1 MNTKSLNLRI
11 DNAETSASTGTQNKE
26 SMKKGTFTLPT
37 LQEAQNQ
44 YDNIGAYNQL
54 QAMMKAGQKL
64 SVKFYTG
71 KDNKPCAWIESNQV
85 KGFRYEL
92 KEVSFS
98 GLISY
103 LITGETADFD
113 ASPMETQ
120 PLAEGSNYALL
131 VLKLMLEEH
140 WGIQFTPLFRERS
153 NYITAQKVLRKGTI
167 YFCIQRTDENI
178 ELLRDYGVAI

>member
-11 DNAETSASTGTQNKE
+11 DNAETSASTRTQNKE

-167 YFCIQRTDENI
+167 YFRIQRTDENI

>member
-103 LITGETADFD
+103 LITGETTDFD
-113 ASPMETQ
+113 TSPMETQ

-140 WGIQFTPLFRERS
+140 WDIQFTPLFRERS

-167 YFCIQRTDENI
+167 YFRIQRTDENI

>member
-1 MNTKSLNLRI
+1 MERKNSSKQINNTE
-11 DNAETSASTGTQNKE
+11 ASASTGTQNKE

-167 YFCIQRTDENI
+167 YFRIQRTDENI

>member
-1 MNTKSLNLRI
+1 MERKNSSKQINNTE
-11 DNAETSASTGTQNKE
+11 ASASTGTQNKE

-98 GLISY
+98 GLINY
-103 LITGETADFD
+103 LITSEAADFD

>member
-167 YFCIQRTDENI
+167 YFRIQRTEENL
-178 ELLRDYGVAI
+178 ELIREYGIAI

>member
-26 SMKKGTFTLPT
+26 NMRKGTFTLPT
-37 LQEAQNQ
+37 LLETQNQ

-64 SVKFYTG
+64 SVKFYSG
-71 KDNKPCAWIESNQV
+71 KDNKPCAWIESKQV

-98 GLISY
+98 GLINY
-103 LITGETADFD
+103 LLTSEAADFD

-131 VLKLMLEEH
+131 VLKLMLEAH

-153 NYITAQKVLRKGTI
+153 NYITAQKAFRKGI
-167 YFCIQRTDENI
+167 IFFRIPRTEENL
-178 ELLRDYGVAI
+178 ELIREYGIAI

>member
-1 MNTKSLNLRI
+1 MHKRALKERL
-11 DNAETSASTGTQNKE
+11 DNVETSASTETKNKV
-26 SMKKGTFTLPT
+26 SMKKGIFTLPT

-85 KGFRYEL
+85 AGFRYEV
-92 KEVSFS
+92 KNTSFK
-98 GLISY
+98 GLMNY
-103 LITGETADFD
+103 LITGETANFD

-153 NYITAQKVLRKGTI
+153 NYITAQKAFRKGI
-167 YFCIQRTDENI
+167 IFFRIPRTEENL
-178 ELLRDYGVAI
+178 ELIREYGIAI

>member
-1 MNTKSLNLRI
+1 MENKKVNTEVINT
-11 DNAETSASTGTQNKE
+11 ETSASKENKNKE
-26 SMKKGTFTLPT
+26 NMRKGTFTLPT
-37 LQEAQNQ
+37 LLETQNQ

-71 KDNKPCAWIESNQV
+71 KDNKPCTWIESKQV

-113 ASPMETQ
+113 TSPMETQ

-140 WGIQFTPLFRERS
+140 WGVQFTPLFRERS
-153 NYITAQKVLRKGTI
+153 NYITAQKAFRKGI
-167 YFCIQRTDENI
+167 IFFRIPRTEENL
-178 ELLRDYGVAI
+178 ELIREYGIAI

>member
-1 MNTKSLNLRI
+1 MHKRALQERL
-11 DNAETSASTGTQNKE
+11 DNAEISASVEQKE
-26 SMKKGTFTLPT
+26 TFDMGKETFTLPT

-71 KDNKPCAWIESNQV
+71 KDNKPCAWIESKQV
-85 KGFRYEL
+85 AGFRYKL

-98 GLISY
+98 GLINY
-103 LITGETADFD
+103 LITGEAADFD

-153 NYITAQKVLRKGTI
+153 NYITAQKAFRKGI
-167 YFCIQRTDENI
+167 IFFRIPRTEENL
-178 ELLRDYGVAI
+178 ELIREYGIAI

>member
-1 MNTKSLNLRI
+1 MNKKSFKQRL
-11 DNAETSASTGTQNKE
+11 DNAEISASVEQKE
-26 SMKKGTFTLPT
+26 TFDMGKETFTLPT
-37 LQEAQNQ
+37 FQEAQNQ

-71 KDNKPCAWIESNQV
+71 KDNKPCAWIESKQV
-85 KGFRYEL
+85 AGFRYEL

-98 GLISY
+98 GLINY
-103 LITGETADFD
+103 LITGKTADFD

-120 PLAEGSNYALL
+120 PLAEGANYALL

-153 NYITAQKVLRKGTI
+153 NYITAQKALRKGTI
-167 YFCIQRTDENI
+167 YFRIQRTDENI
-178 ELLRDYGVAI
+178 ELLRDYGIAI

>member
-1 MNTKSLNLRI
+1 MNNKTLDLRI

-98 GLISY
+98 GLINY
-103 LITGETADFD
+103 LITSEAADFD

>member
-1 MNTKSLNLRI
+1 M
-11 DNAETSASTGTQNKE
+11 GKE
-26 SMKKGTFTLPT
+26 TFTLPA
-37 LQEAQNQ
+37 LQEAQRQ

-54 QAMMKAGQKL
+54 QAMMNAGQKL

-71 KDNKPCAWIESNQV
+71 KDNKPCAWIESKQV
-85 KGFRYEL
+85 AGFRYEL

-98 GLISY
+98 GLINY
-103 LITGETADFD
+103 LITSEAADFD

-153 NYITAQKVLRKGTI
+153 NYITAQKAFRKGI
-167 YFCIQRTDENI
+167 IFFRIPRTEENL
-178 ELLRDYGVAI
+178 ELIREYGIAI

>member
-167 YFCIQRTDENI
+167 YFRIQRTDENI

>member
-1 MNTKSLNLRI
+1 MENKKVNPEVI
-11 DNAETSASTGTQNKE
+11 NAEISASTGTQNKE

-37 LQEAQNQ
+37 LQEAHNQ

-54 QAMMKAGQKL
+54 KAMMKAGQKL

-71 KDNKPCAWIESNQV
+71 KDHKPCAWIESKQV

-98 GLISY
+98 GLINY
-103 LITGETADFD
+103 LITGKTADFD

-140 WGIQFTPLFRERS
+140 WGVQFTPLFRERS
-153 NYITAQKVLRKGTI
+153 NYITAQKAFRKGI
-167 YFCIQRTDENI
+167 IFFRIPRTEENL
-178 ELLRDYGVAI
+178 ELIREYGIAI

>member
-1 MNTKSLNLRI
+1 MHKRALQERL
-11 DNAETSASTGTQNKE
+11 DNAEISASVEQKE
-26 SMKKGTFTLPT
+26 TFDMGKETFTLPT

-71 KDNKPCAWIESNQV
+71 KDNKPCAWIESKQV
-85 KGFRYEL
+85 AGFRYKL

-98 GLISY
+98 GLINY
-103 LITGETADFD
+103 LITGEAADFD

-153 NYITAQKVLRKGTI
+153 NYITAQKAFRKEI
-167 YFCIQRTDENI
+167 IFFRIPRTEENL
-178 ELLRDYGVAI
+178 ELIREYGIAI

>member
-1 MNTKSLNLRI
+1 MNTKSLNQRI
-11 DNAETSASTGTQNKE
+11 ENAKTSASTEIKNKE
-26 SMKKGTFTLPT
+26 NMRKGTFTLPT

-54 QAMMKAGQKL
+54 QAMMQAGQKL

-71 KDNKPCAWIESNQV
+71 KDNKPCAWIESKQV
-85 KGFRYEL
+85 AGFRYEL

-98 GLISY
+98 GLINY
-103 LITGETADFD
+103 LITGDTADFD

-140 WGIQFTPLFRERS
+140 WDIQFTPLFRERS

-167 YFCIQRTDENI
+167 YFRIQRTNENI

>member
-1 MNTKSLNLRI
+1 MNTKSLNQRL
-11 DNAETSASTGTQNKE
+11 DNAEISASVEQKE
-26 SMKKGTFTLPT
+26 TFDMGKETFTLPT

-54 QAMMKAGQKL
+54 KAMMKAGQKL

-71 KDNKPCAWIESNQV
+71 KDNKPCAWIESKQV

-98 GLISY
+98 GLINY
-103 LITGETADFD
+103 LITSEAADFD

-131 VLKLMLEEH
+131 VLKLMLEGH
-140 WGIQFTPLFRERS
+140 WGVQFTPLFRERS
-153 NYITAQKVLRKGTI
+153 NYITAQKAFRKGI
-167 YFCIQRTDENI
+167 IFFRIPRTEENL
-178 ELLRDYGVAI
+178 ELIREYGIAI

>member
-1 MNTKSLNLRI
+1 MNKKSFKQRL
-11 DNAETSASTGTQNKE
+11 DNAEISASVEQKE
-26 SMKKGTFTLPT
+26 TFDMGKETFTLPT

-71 KDNKPCAWIESNQV
+71 KDNKPCAWIESKQV
-85 KGFRYEL
+85 AGFRYEL

-98 GLISY
+98 GLINY
-103 LITGETADFD
+103 LITGKTADFD

-120 PLAEGSNYALL
+120 PLAEGANYALL

-167 YFCIQRTDENI
+167 YFRIQRTDENI
-178 ELLRDYGVAI
+178 ELLRDYGIAI

>member
-1 MNTKSLNLRI
+1 MHKRALKQRL
-11 DNAETSASTGTQNKE
+11 DNAEISASVEQKE
-26 SMKKGTFTLPT
+26 TFDMGKETFTLPT
-37 LQEAQNQ
+37 LQEAQRQ

-54 QAMMKAGQKL
+54 QAMMNAGQKL

-71 KDNKPCAWIESNQV
+71 KDNKPCAWIESKQV
-85 KGFRYEL
+85 AGFRYEL

-98 GLISY
+98 GLINY
-103 LITGETADFD
+103 LITSEAADFD

-140 WGIQFTPLFRERS
+140 WGVQFTPLFRERS
-153 NYITAQKVLRKGTI
+153 NYITAQKAFRKGI
-167 YFCIQRTDENI
+167 IFFRIPRTEENL
-178 ELLRDYGVAI
+178 ELIREYGIAI

>member
-1 MNTKSLNLRI
+1 MNNKTLDLRI

-26 SMKKGTFTLPT
+26 SMSKETFTLPT
-37 LQEAQNQ
+37 SQKAQNQ

-71 KDNKPCAWIESNQV
+71 KDNKPCTWIESKQV

-98 GLISY
+98 GLINY
-103 LITGETADFD
+103 LITSEAADFD

-140 WGIQFTPLFRERS
+140 WGVQFTPLFRERS
-153 NYITAQKVLRKGTI
+153 NYITAQKAFRKGI
-167 YFCIQRTDENI
+167 IFFRIPRTEENL
-178 ELLRDYGVAI
+178 ELIREYGIAI

>member
-11 DNAETSASTGTQNKE
+11 DNAEISASVEQKE
-26 SMKKGTFTLPT
+26 TFDMGKETFTLPT

-54 QAMMKAGQKL
+54 QAMMNAGQKL

-71 KDNKPCAWIESNQV
+71 KGNKPCAWIESKQV
-85 KGFRYEL
+85 AGFRYEV
-92 KEVSFS
+92 KNTSFK
-98 GLISY
+98 GLMNY

-140 WGIQFTPLFRERS
+140 WGVQFTPLFRERA
-153 NYITAQKVLRKGTI
+153 NYITAQKAFRKGI
-167 YFCIQRTDENI
+167 IFFRIPRTEENL
-178 ELLRDYGVAI
+178 ELIREYGIAI

>member
-1 MNTKSLNLRI
+1 MNNKTLDLRI
-11 DNAETSASTGTQNKE
+11 DNAETSASTGTQNNE
-26 SMKKGTFTLPT
+26 SMNKGTFTLPT
-37 LQEAQNQ
+37 LQKAQNQ

-54 QAMMKAGQKL
+54 QAMMKVGQKL

-71 KDNKPCAWIESNQV
+71 KDNKPCAWIESKQV
-85 KGFRYEL
+85 AGFRYKL

-98 GLISY
+98 GLINY
-103 LITGETADFD
+103 LITGEAADFD

-140 WGIQFTPLFRERS
+140 WGVQFTPLFRERS
-153 NYITAQKVLRKGTI
+153 NYITAQKAFRKGI
-167 YFCIQRTDENI
+167 IFFRIPRTEENL
-178 ELLRDYGVAI
+178 ELIREYGIAI